1 MCEVLNATSISR
13 CYRRL
18 RASRPRA
25 IDSARKT
32 GLGGSWA
39 GSGRVKNTREEG
51 GESGAGGGRSRGRQI
66 NSSAPATASSGH
78 RCPEGSRGRQI
89 NPSVFWGG
97 STGYHPRRAGPDK

>member
-25 IDSARKT
+25 IDSACKT

-51 GESGAGGGRSRGRQI
+51 GGLQATTPVGRAPTNKVSDPLQGGW
-66 NSSAPATASSGH
+66 AL
-78 RCPEGSRGRQI
+78 
-89 NPSVFWGG
+89 
-97 STGYHPRRAGPDK
+97 